1 MGKKSNQYLKSILQ
15 NAPASAE
22 QDGTFISY
30 FEKRT
35 NRFSKPE
42 MLPQYLEKCWSEI
55 LEELETS
62 SFLQSNFFD
71 YKQLAYGGNVVRF
84 RFWILVIMFIE
95 VGFFLTWVYYA
106 YTNDNF
112 SQKKFVSGYW
122 FQFLFIL
129 TFVHT
134 HLILKR

>member
-1 MGKKSNQYLKSILQ
+1 
-15 NAPASAE
+15 
-22 QDGTFISY
+22 
-30 FEKRT
+30 
-35 NRFSKPE
+35 
-42 MLPQYLEKCWSEI
+42 
-55 LEELETS
+55 
-62 SFLQSNFFD
+62 
-71 YKQLAYGGNVVRF
+71 
-84 RFWILVIMFIE
+84 MFIE

-134 HLILKR
+134 HLILKRQLREYYFRRREEDFQKRVKVALARSYNGPRISVTIGDAGTWIQIKLLDKY